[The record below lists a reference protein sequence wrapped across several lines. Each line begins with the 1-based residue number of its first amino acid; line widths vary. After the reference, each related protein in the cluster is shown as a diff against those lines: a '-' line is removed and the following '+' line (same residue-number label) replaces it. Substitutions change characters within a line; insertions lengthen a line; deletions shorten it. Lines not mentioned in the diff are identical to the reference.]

1 MEIIRPELP
10 QDCRVI
16 CISDI
21 HANCA
26 EFKRL
31 LEKCKYEKGRDW
43 LFILG
48 DIAEKGRDNI
58 ETIRFVMELCGDSK
72 VICIKGNNDTM
83 CGRMAF
89 YDSKERFHERL
100 KSRPH
105 NTFVEMGKSIGIDDF
120 GDNFE
125 KKRQRVNEAFSQELN
140 FMETLPLA
148 IETKKHIFIH
158 AGIEN
163 RPDWENTEERFA
175 LTQPWYLRLE
185 HQSPKTVVC
194 GHFPTYNYRRAGFTC
209 LPVFDGK
216 KRMICIDGG
225 ASTKWAAQLNA
236 LIITFGGNV
245 YEYETVS
252 VPFGEKK
259 TAARSVHSDCKPVY
273 LDWENHTL
281 AVIDRNK
288 DFLYVRIDQTGECG
302 LIAESHTGYWDGKLH
317 GWLHLGSFLSARAG
331 ESFYVS
337 GETEEYY
344 FGITE
349 KSQTGFL
356 PKSCFE

>member
-1 MEIIRPELP
+1 MEIIRPDLP
-10 QDCRVI
+10 QECRVI
-16 CISDI
+16 CVSDI
-21 HANCA
+21 HANCG

-31 LEKCKYEKGRDW
+31 LEKCQYSKDKDF

-58 ETIRFVMELCGDSK
+58 DTIRFVMELCRSPK

-89 YDSKERFHERL
+89 YDSKERFLDRI
-100 KSRPH
+100 KYRPH
-105 NTFVEMGKSIGIDDF
+105 NTFVEMGKAIGIDDF
-120 GDNFE
+120 GDDFE

-148 IETKKHIFIH
+148 IETKEHIFIH

-185 HQSPKTVVC
+185 HQSSKTVVC
-194 GHFPTYNYRRAGFTC
+194 GHYPTYNYRRANNTC
-209 LPVFDGK
+209 LPIFDSQ

-236 LIITFGGNV
+236 FIINYSRGGF
-245 YEYETVS
+245 EYETVYL
-252 VPFGEKK
+252 PFGEEK
-259 TAARSVHSDCKPVY
+259 SVVKSVRSDCSPVY
-273 LDWENHTL
+273 MDWENYTL
-281 AVIDRNK
+281 SIIEQQG
-288 DFLYVRIDQTGECG
+288 DFLYVQIDQTNERG
-302 LIAESHTGYWDGKLH
+302 LIPETHTGTWDGKLH
-317 GWLHLGSFLSARAG
+317 AWIHLGAFLSAQAG
-331 ESFYVS
+331 ERFYVN

-344 FGITE
+344 FGIAE
-349 KSQTGFL
+349 SGQVGFL
-356 PKSCFE
+356 PKSHIQ